1 MRSDSSTPPGSRSTS
16 SSRPRAASSRVSP
29 ATSVVLPAPSR
40 PSTVMSRPVATPRII
55 PVSVLEAHPHAAAV
69 LGAALRT
76 RPSHAYLFHGPA
88 GSGKREAAR
97 AFAAELLARDAPD
110 PGNAKARALAGV
122 HPDLTWVA
130 PSGAHIM
137 LRGDVD
143 RSVVAAAGHTPFEA
157 GYRGFVLERVD
168 TMDARAANPLL
179 KPLEGPPAY
188 AALVLL
194 PDKPTQVLPPIPP
207 RCRGVRFAPPAPAK
221 LAERLESRGVEPVVA
236 RACARLSLGDGE
248 RALALA
254 LGDGPALRARAE
266 AFARAPLR
274 GETGR
279 ARPWGEGLAPARAAG
294 GAAQAE
300 LQGARAEE
308 LESLPKKEPRRK
320 QTEFGERAR
329 RAARRAET
337 GALDHALQLVG
348 LWYRDLACLAAGAD
362 ELVLAAD
369 RLEELR
375 ADVAGRDTAALTAA
389 VDLVEDTR
397 MRLPFNVSYDLA
409 LQALAYRLERG
420 LAT

>member
-1 MRSDSSTPPGSRSTS
+1 
-16 SSRPRAASSRVSP
+16 
-29 ATSVVLPAPSR
+29 
-40 PSTVMSRPVATPRII
+40 
-55 PVSVLEAHPHAAAV
+55 VSVLEAHPHAAAV
-69 LGAALRT
+69 LGAASRG

-97 AFAAELLARDAPD
+97 EFAAELLARDARD
-110 PGNAKARALAGV
+110 PENARARTISGV

-143 RSVVAAAGHTPFEA
+143 QSVVAAAGHTPFEA
-157 GYRGFVLERVD
+157 SYRVFVLERVD
-168 TMDARAANPLL
+168 TMDDPAANTLL
-179 KPLEGPPAY
+179 KTLEEPPAY
-188 AALVLL
+188 VVLIL
-194 PDKPTQVLPPIPP
+194 LTDKVTQVLPTITS
-207 RCRGVRFAPPAPAK
+207 RCQGVRFDALPPAK
-221 LAERLESRGVEPVVA
+221 LAERLESRGVAPTAA

-274 GETGR
+274 GEVGR
-279 ARPWGEGLAPARAAG
+279 AKPWSDVLDSARVQGRAAE
-294 GAAQAE
+294 AE
-300 LQGARAEE
+300 LEKALAEE
-308 LESLPKKEPRRK
+308 LEYLPKKEHRRK
-320 QTEFGERAR
+320 QTEFTERAR

-337 GALDHALQLVG
+337 GALDHALQLAG
-348 LWYRDLACLAAGAD
+348 LWYRDLACIASDAE
-362 ELVLAAD
+362 ELVLGTD
-369 RLEELR
+369 RLTELR
-375 ADVAGRDTAALTAA
+375 ADAEGRDATALTAA

-420 LAT
+420 LALTTVTA